1 MKLAVLIIGQNQNDY
16 IGSMLEKLA
25 GLEADRYWVLDRCT
39 DDSASTLAHLGET
52 NVITNQEGSGFL
64 AGKMR
69 DLGLDT
75 ILLKEYDAVLFLD
88 GDRIP
93 LAPITTK
100 QVKRALAGCDVSLC
114 SLEADIRVVRPF
126 KRVHNFKPNQFVTCG
141 FIATTTSL
149 KAVRELF
156 FMEGRCFHK
165 NFDGRYGYEDGFFG
179 KLLFDMG
186 YTIAWNNIVV
196 SGAIIFD
203 DIVKMKTLREQEDVF
218 SLLVG
223 KYSVVAE

>member
-1 MKLAVLIIGQNQNDY
+1 MKLAVLIISQNQNDY
-16 IGSMLEKLA
+16 VGSMLEKLT

-39 DDSASTLAHLGET
+39 DDSASTLALLGET

-69 DLGLDT
+69 DIGLDT
-75 ILLKEYDAVLFLD
+75 ILSKEYDAVLFLD

-93 LAPITTK
+93 LAPITAK
-100 QVKRALAGCDVSLC
+100 QVRKALTGCDISLC
-114 SLEADIRVVRPF
+114 SLEADVRVVRPF
-126 KRVHNFKPNQFVTCG
+126 KRVHNFKPNQFAACG

-165 NFDGRYGYEDGFFG
+165 NFDGRYGYEDWFLG

-196 SGAIIFD
+196 SGSSILD
-203 DIVKMKTLREQEDVF
+203 DIAKMKTLREQEAVF
-218 SLLVG
+218 SLLVR
-223 KYSVVAE
+223 KYSVVAK